1 MKKIAN
7 KIQKSAGILLTLSKS
22 LSNPTLI
29 LFLIILLSSLSSYAQ
44 KCSFKL
50 IATDNIQSV
59 NNEGRTYFIE
69 LQNNSNEEMEIHLN
83 ISNHNKEKNPDE
95 TDKLNNVNLNATIIN
110 EDGKEIKSS
119 VQLKPNELL
128 KFQVKVTVPVGTPI
142 KHWNSLLLRASSDK
156 CADYSSSLI
165 LYTFIPN
172 PNEK

>member
-1 MKKIAN
+1 
-7 KIQKSAGILLTLSKS
+7 
-22 LSNPTLI
+22 
-29 LFLIILLSSLSSYAQ
+29 LSSYAQ

-95 TDKLNNVNLNATIIN
+95 TDKLNNVNLNVTIIN

-142 KHWNSLLLRASSDK
+142 KRWNSLLLRASSDK